1 MVLLT
6 LLAWV
11 RTGGN
16 GVVGSVVVIIKIGL
30 RVVLL
35 ARLHLAAI
43 ALFAEREIEV
53 VTLEA
58 NPILSFPSA
67 SHVRLTP

>member
-1 MVLLT
+1 MILLT

-11 RTGGN
+11 RAVGN
-16 GVVGSVVVIIKIGL
+16 GVVRSVVVIIKIGL

-43 ALFAEREIEV
+43 AFLAEGEIEV
-53 VTLEA
+53 VALEA
-58 NPILSFPSA
+58 NPILSLPST
-67 SHVRLTP
+67 S